1 MLPEV
6 FSGKKILLGVTGGIA
21 AYKACLLVRE
31 LKKSGAEVH
40 VIMTSSAAEFV
51 APLTFSAL
59 SGNPVIINV
68 FPENQKSGS
77 SLGTW
82 HIDLALKAD
91 LMIIAPATVNTVA
104 KITYGIADNALT
116 VLFSAMRSPVLIC
129 PAADMD
135 MYNSPAASENIKVL
149 ERRGYHILPAES
161 GELASGLQGMGRL
174 PETEKIIEAAASVL
188 MGYKRDLAGTSIT
201 VTAGPTYEDID
212 PVRFIGNRSTGLMG
226 YAIAKAAW
234 LRGADVELISG
245 PSVYTPYPEMKF
257 TSVRSAL
264 QMQEALLQ
272 SSAKT
277 DITIMAAAV
286 ADFRPAVISDKKIK
300 KESSVGSIALTENPD
315 LIASVEKKGKTLIG
329 FALETDNE
337 ESNAQ
342 KKLSKKGL
350 DMIVLNSL
358 NDAGSGFE
366 VPTNAVTVF
375 TSDGGKKEIGMAS
388 KFEVANRLLDQIID
402 YRKSHGK
409 S

>member
-59 SGNPVIINV
+59 SGNPVIINI

-82 HIDLALKAD
+82 HVDLALQAD
-91 LMIIAPATVNTVA
+91 LMIVAPTTVNTVA
-104 KITYGIADNALT
+104 KFTYGIADNALT

-135 MYNSPAASENIKVL
+135 MYNSPASAENLQTL
-149 ERRGYHILPAES
+149 ERRGYFILPAEA
-161 GELASGLQGMGRL
+161 GELASGLNGMGRL
-174 PETEKIIEAAASVL
+174 PETEKILEAAATVL
-188 MGYKRDLAGTSIT
+188 MGQTKDLAGIKIT

-212 PVRFIGNRSTGLMG
+212 PVRYIGNRSTGLMG

-234 LRGADVELISG
+234 LRGAEVELISG
-245 PSVYTPYPEMKF
+245 PSVYTPYPEMIF
-257 TSVRSAL
+257 TKVRTAL
-264 QMQEALLQ
+264 QMQKALIE
-272 SSAKT
+272 SSSRT

-286 ADFRPAVISDKKIK
+286 ADFRPAEVSDKKIK
-300 KESSVGSIALTENPD
+300 KETSSGSIALTENPD
-315 LIASVEKKGKTLIG
+315 LIASIDKKGKTVVG
-329 FALETDNE
+329 FALETDQE
-337 ESNAQ
+337 ETNAQ

-358 NDAGSGFE
+358 REEGAGFE
-366 VPTNAVTVF
+366 VRTNSVTVYNVRG
-375 TSDGGKKEIGMAS
+375 SKKEIAKAS
-388 KFEVANRLLDQIID
+388 KFQVAHKLLDEIIT
-402 YRKSHGK
+402 YRKSDGK

>member
-161 GELASGLQGMGRL
+161 GELASGLKGMGRL

-245 PSVYTPYPEMKF
+245 PSVYTPYPEIKF

-286 ADFRPAVISDKKIK
+286 ADFSPAVIFDKKIK

-315 LIASVEKKGKTLIG
+315 LIASVEKKGKTVVG

>member
-59 SGNPVIINV
+59 SGNPVIINI

-82 HIDLALKAD
+82 HIDLALEAD
-91 LMIIAPATVNTVA
+91 LMIIAPATVNTIA

-135 MYNSPAASENIKVL
+135 MYNSPASTENLDTL
-149 ERRGYHILPAES
+149 ERRGYYILPAEA
-161 GELASGLQGMGRL
+161 GELASGLKGVGRL
-174 PETEKIIEAAASVL
+174 PETEKILEAAASVL
-188 MGYKRDLAGTSIT
+188 MGYKKDLTGTKLTI
-201 VTAGPTYEDID
+201 TAGPSYEDID

-226 YAIAKAAW
+226 YSIAKAAW
-234 LRGADVELISG
+234 LRGAEVELISG
-245 PSVYTPYPEMKF
+245 PSVYTPYPELKF
-257 TSVRSAL
+257 TKVRSAL
-264 QMQEALLQ
+264 EMQKALIE
-272 SSAKT
+272 SSGRT
-277 DITIMAAAV
+277 EITIMAAAV
-286 ADFRPAVISDKKIK
+286 ADFRPAVVSDKKIK
-300 KESSVGSIALTENPD
+300 KESSAGSIALTENPD
-315 LIASVEKKGKTLIG
+315 LIASIQKQGKTIVG

-337 ESNAQ
+337 EANAL

-375 TSDGGKKEIGMAS
+375 TSDGGKKEIGRTS
-388 KFEVANRLLDQIID
+388 KFEVANRLLDQIMD
-402 YRKSHGK
+402 YRKSYGK

>member
-59 SGNPVIINV
+59 SGNPVIINI

-82 HIDLALKAD
+82 HVDLALKAD

-104 KITYGIADNALT
+104 KLTYGIADNALT
-116 VLFSAMRSPVLIC
+116 VLFSAMRSPVLLC

-135 MYNSPAASENIKVL
+135 MYNSPATSENLQTL
-149 ERRGYHILPAES
+149 ERRGYYILPAEE
-161 GELASGLQGMGRL
+161 GELASGLKGIGRL
-174 PETEKIIEAAASVL
+174 PETEKILEAAASVL
-188 MGYKRDLAGTSIT
+188 MGYTKDLKGVKLT

-212 PVRFIGNRSTGLMG
+212 PVRYIGNRSTGLMG

-234 LRGADVELISG
+234 LRGAEVELISG
-245 PSVYTPYPEMKF
+245 PSVYTPYPEMTYRKI
-257 TSVRSAL
+257 RSAL
-264 QMQEALLQ
+264 EMQKELIE
-272 SSAKT
+272 SSART

-286 ADFRPAVISDKKIK
+286 ADFRPAAVSDKKIK
-300 KESSVGSIALTENPD
+300 KETSSGSVALTENPD
-315 LIASVEKKGKTLIG
+315 LIASIEKKGKTVVG
-329 FALETDNE
+329 FALETDQE
-337 ESNAQ
+337 EANAQ

-358 NDAGSGFE
+358 RDEGAGFE
-366 VPTNAVTVF
+366 VRTNSVTVY
-375 TSDGGKKEIGMAS
+375 TAAGGKKEIAKAS
-388 KFEVANRLLDQIID
+388 KFEVAHKLLDEIME
-402 YRKSHGK
+402 YRRHHGK

>member
-59 SGNPVIINV
+59 TGNPVIINI

-82 HIDLALKAD
+82 HVDLALRAD
-91 LMIIAPATVNTVA
+91 IMIIAPATVNTVA
-104 KITYGIADNALT
+104 KLTYGIADNALT

-135 MYNSPAASENIKVL
+135 MYNSPAASENLATL
-149 ERRGYHILPAES
+149 ERRGYYILPAEE
-161 GELASGLQGMGRL
+161 GELASGLKGIGRL
-174 PETEKIIEAAASVL
+174 PETEKILEAAAAVL
-188 MGYKRDLAGTSIT
+188 SGYKKDLSGVSLT

-226 YAIAKAAW
+226 YAIAKAGW
-234 LRGADVELISG
+234 LRGAEVELISG
-245 PSVYTPYPEMKF
+245 PSIYTPYPEMKF
-257 TSVRSAL
+257 TKVRSAL
-264 QMQEALLQ
+264 EMQKALVA
-272 SSAKT
+272 SSART
-277 DITIMAAAV
+277 DVTIMAAAV
-286 ADFRPAVISDKKIK
+286 ADFRPAEFSDKKIK
-300 KESSVGSIALTENPD
+300 KETSSGTISLTQNPDIIGSID
-315 LIASVEKKGKTLIG
+315 KKGKTVVG
-329 FALETDNE
+329 FALETDQE
-337 ESNAQ
+337 ETNAQ

-358 NDAGSGFE
+358 NEEGAGFE
-366 VPTNAVTVF
+366 VRTNAVTVY
-375 TSDGGKKEIGMAS
+375 TANGGKKAITKAS
-388 KFEVANRLLDQIID
+388 KFEIAHKLLDEIIA
-402 YRKSHGK
+402 YRGNNAKN
-409 S
+409 